1 MTESANHTT
10 CHPGLEPGSRRFICA
25 QPWNSNYS
33 PLAPGCRI
41 KSGMTF
47 LCSLWQNKKMTNEPI
62 SKTTQIALTPYF
74 LSSNASGLKS
84 FLEKNEPKRTHF
96 INMNVNPVIPSK
108 LIRLILSEIEQLG
121 VVWAHFGVLMDKF
134 GVILD
139 KVGSI
144 KPPKILIFS
153 MKTT

>member
-1 MTESANHTT
+1 
-10 CHPGLEPGSRRFICA
+10 
-25 QPWNSNYS
+25 
-33 PLAPGCRI
+33 
-41 KSGMTF
+41 
-47 LCSLWQNKKMTNEPI
+47 
-62 SKTTQIALTPYF
+62 
-74 LSSNASGLKS
+74 
-84 FLEKNEPKRTHF
+84 
-96 INMNVNPVIPSK
+96 MNVNPVIPSK

-139 KVGSI
+139 KLGVIVDKVGSI